1 MANTYEFRGTGMGM
15 TNYFYDTYVAHKM
28 SELSRCGAQDM
39 EPEEKKWLN
48 QFLLNSVFRV
58 TIEAKQKAYVMNF
71 VRRVEASFSTYHEA
85 RKSLIEYIETDD
97 NTISPYFSSLLNF
110 EVCVSQLYQSIEILC
125 QLIGKKAFEKGGNCK
140 YERLHNIY
148 IDSKHMEKMIDG
160 GKLPTG
166 AMCAVW
172 ITNDGLESSR
182 SSISFNELTS
192 LMRAMATNAEQAAIL
207 QPSE

>member
-1 MANTYEFRGTGMGM
+1 
-15 TNYFYDTYVAHKM
+15 
-28 SELSRCGAQDM
+28 
-39 EPEEKKWLN
+39 
-48 QFLLNSVFRV
+48 
-58 TIEAKQKAYVMNF
+58 
-71 VRRVEASFSTYHEA
+71 
-85 RKSLIEYIETDD
+85 
-97 NTISPYFSSLLNF
+97 
-110 EVCVSQLYQSIEILC
+110 
-125 QLIGKKAFEKGGNCK
+125 
-140 YERLHNIY
+140 
-148 IDSKHMEKMIDG
+148 MIDG